1 MSDLRNR
8 RAFLRAAAAAGSAWA
23 MADIMHVEDA
33 LAWAATQA
41 AAPNAPRFTA
51 LAAEQAAVIEAVAAR
66 ILPSVDGRP
75 GAREAGVIYFI
86 DRSLSTFNAAQKPLY
101 AGGVKDLNRRAAAK
115 RNGTQDF
122 AALAAPQQDELLRA
136 IEKSPFFLAVRL
148 DTIAGM
154 FALPS
159 WGGNRDFM
167 GWHLLGMTHEAR
179 FDPPF
184 GFYDESVNKRS

>member
-1 MSDLRNR
+1 MGDVQNR
-8 RAFLRAAAAAGSAWA
+8 RAFLRAAAAAGAAWA
-23 MADIMHVEDA
+23 TVDIAQVEDA
-33 LAWAATQA
+33 LAWAAQQA
-41 AAPNAPRFTA
+41 PGSNASEPRAMTP
-51 LAAEQAAVIEAVAAR
+51 EQAQVIEAVASR

-75 GAREAGVIYFI
+75 GAREAGVIHFI
-86 DRSLSTFNAAQKPLY
+86 DRSLSTFNAAQKSLY
-101 AGGVKDLNRRAAAK
+101 AEGVKDLNRRAAGK
-115 RNGTQDF
+115 RSGTQNF

-136 IEKSPFFLAVRL
+136 IEKTPFFLAVRL

-167 GWHLLGMTHEAR
+167 GWHLLGMTHQAR

-184 GFYDESVNKRS
+184 GFYDEAVNKRS

>member
-1 MSDLRNR
+1 MGDLQNR
-8 RAFLRAAAAAGSAWA
+8 RGFLRAAAAAGATWA
-23 MADIMHVEDA
+23 TADIAHVEDA
-33 LAWAATQA
+33 LAWAARQA
-41 AAPNAPRFTA
+41 AAPNAPRLTA
-51 LAAEQAAVIEAVAAR
+51 LTPEQAETIEAVAAR
-66 ILPSVDGRP
+66 ILPAVDGRP

-101 AGGVKDLNRRAAAK
+101 AGGVKDLNSRAAAK
-115 RNGTQDF
+115 WNGTQNF

-136 IEKSPFFLAVRL
+136 IEKTQFFLAVRL

-167 GWHLLGMTHEAR
+167 GWHMLGLAHQAR

-184 GFYDESVNKRS
+184 GFYDEAVNKRS